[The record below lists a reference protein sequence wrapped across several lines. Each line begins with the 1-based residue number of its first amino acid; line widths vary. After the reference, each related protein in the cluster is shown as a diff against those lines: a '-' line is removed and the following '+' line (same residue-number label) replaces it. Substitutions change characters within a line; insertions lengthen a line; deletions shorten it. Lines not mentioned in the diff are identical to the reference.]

1 MEMKMKNLFYV
12 QMPSGS
18 TSDLG
23 TFPSFESAEKA
34 LYQYAHEQSD
44 GDSDSFNKL
53 VNHMEVVEV

>member
-1 MEMKMKNLFYV
+1 MKTLFYV
-12 QMPSGS
+12 RMPNGS

-34 LYQYAHEQSD
+34 LYQHAHEQSD

-53 VNHMEVVEV
+53 VSQMEVAEV